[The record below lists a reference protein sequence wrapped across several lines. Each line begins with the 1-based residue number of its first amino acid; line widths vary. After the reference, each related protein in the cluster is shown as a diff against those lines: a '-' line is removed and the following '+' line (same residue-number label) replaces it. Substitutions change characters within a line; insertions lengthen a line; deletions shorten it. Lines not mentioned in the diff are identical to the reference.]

1 MTPLKTWLR
10 RALVRPMIHFRTGP
24 PHPGIDHAALNRQR
38 IAFVKLDGI
47 GDFVLAT
54 TLLQLCRKN
63 LPDADITLFCRK
75 PVGNLARHQFPGWT
89 VVELASYCGPLKQ
102 IFLRGEAR
110 RLLKSQRP
118 FDLLVDLRT
127 FRDMADSAVSSW
139 IPARTKIA
147 LENAYPV
154 SFSWVG
160 LPAEEKI
167 FDRLL
172 PLPVETEQG
181 GTQEIQNHRRLA
193 EALFPGA
200 PECRTAFPHLT
211 IGDADRAD
219 LSKLLRAQFSF
230 DAERPFLLICPGT
243 SSPMKE
249 YPTKPLADALKE
261 VVAAHAL
268 PIVIAGGPADTRT
281 TKPLAAELGGPA
293 KVCDVSGALDLA
305 RHATLIAM
313 ASAVLSMDSCH
324 AHIAGATGTPAVV
337 VFGRGQFGVFG
348 PWGES
353 PTFCWLTTSRT
364 GTDRAFIYE
373 HPLTTGDVAPE
384 KIARALIEVLR
395 TP

>member
-1 MTPLKTWLR
+1 M
-10 RALVRPMIHFRTGP
+10 VRFRTGP
-24 PHPGIDHAALNRQR
+24 PRPGIDHAGLNRQR

-54 TLLQLCRKN
+54 TFLQLCRKK

-89 VVELASYCGPLKQ
+89 VVDLPTRSGPLKSIYAQ
-102 IFLRGEAR
+102 GEAR
-110 RLLKSQRP
+110 RSLKSQRL

-147 LENAYPV
+147 LENAYPE
-154 SFSWVG
+154 SFSWVV
-160 LPAEEKI
+160 LPAEERI

-172 PLPVETEQG
+172 PLPARVEPG
-181 GTQEIQNHRRLA
+181 STQDIQNHRRLA
-193 EALFPGA
+193 EALFPSA
-200 PECRTAFPHLT
+200 PECRIALPQMT
-211 IGDADRAD
+211 IGDADRAE
-219 LSKLLRAQFSF
+219 LSKFLRAQFSF

-249 YPTKPLADALKE
+249 YPTKPLADALKQ
-261 VVAAHAL
+261 VVATHPM
-268 PIVIAGGPADTRT
+268 PIVIAGAPADART
-281 TKPLAAELGGPA
+281 TKPLAAELSGA
-293 KVCDVSGALDLA
+293 ANVCDVSGALDLA

-313 ASAVLSMDSCH
+313 ARAVLSMDSCH

-337 VFGRGQFGVFG
+337 VLGRGQFGIFG

-353 PTFCWLTTSRT
+353 PTFRWLTGERMGRSIS
-364 GTDRAFIYE
+364 FIAGQ
-373 HPLTTGDVAPE
+373 PLNAVDIPPDT
-384 KIARALIEVLR
+384 IAQTLIEVLSAR
-395 TP
+395 RATREV